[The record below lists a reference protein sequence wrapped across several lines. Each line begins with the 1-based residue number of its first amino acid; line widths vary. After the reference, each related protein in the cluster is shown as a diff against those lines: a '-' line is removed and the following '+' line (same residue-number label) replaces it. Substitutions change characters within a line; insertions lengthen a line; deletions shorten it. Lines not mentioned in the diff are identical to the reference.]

1 MEKNVPNQFFNPLN
15 NFLLFG
21 QFQILNMKRL
31 LLLLVL
37 AFYCA
42 GINAQETR
50 GSQGSQVMEVNAFM
64 ANLRASEGSSRNLN
78 SNSSRLENLLKE
90 VQPAIYFR
98 SGEIRLYGENPTSL
112 YIDVPSLRDSAS
124 RITANESIEIVTIS
138 LNQISDLSSPIDLT
152 VFSNFPNL
160 KYIYILSTVE
170 TSGNVISSLIRNSN
184 SRFGVFYKVDKGS

>member
-78 SNSSRLENLLKE
+78 SNSSRLETLLKE

-98 SGEIRLYGENPTSL
+98 NGEIRLYGENPTSL
-112 YIDVPSLRDSAS
+112 YIDVTSLRDSAS

-138 LNQISDLSSPIDLT
+138 VNQISDLGSPMDLA

-160 KYIYILSTVE
+160 KYIYIMSTVE
-170 TSGNVISSLIRNSN
+170 TSGNVISGLIRNSN

>member
-1 MEKNVPNQFFNPLN
+1 MEKSVPNLFFNPLN

-21 QFQILNMKRL
+21 QFQILIMKRL

-42 GINAQETR
+42 GISAQER
-50 GSQGSQVMEVNAFM
+50 GSQGSQVMEVNSYM
-64 ANLRASEGSSRNLN
+64 AYLRASEESSRNLN
-78 SNSSRLENLLKE
+78 SNSSRFENLHKE

-98 SGEIRLYGENPTSL
+98 SGEIRTYGENPTALYTDVASL
-112 YIDVPSLRDSAS
+112 QSLSS
-124 RITANESIEIVTIS
+124 RITGNESIEIITIS
-138 LNQISDLSSPIDLT
+138 LSQSSDLSSPIDLS

-160 KYIYILSTVE
+160 KYIYIMSAVE
-170 TSGNVISSLIRNSN
+170 TSGSVISGLIRNNN

>member
-1 MEKNVPNQFFNPLN
+1 MDKRVPNQFFNQLN

-21 QFQILNMKRL
+21 KFQILIMKRL

-42 GINAQETR
+42 GISAQER
-50 GSQGSQVMEVNAFM
+50 GAQGSQVMEVNAYL
-64 ANLRASEGSSRNLN
+64 AYLQTSEGNARNLN

-90 VQPAIYFR
+90 VQPALYYLV
-98 SGEIRLYGENPTSL
+98 GEVRTYGVNPTSL
-112 YIDVPSLRDSAS
+112 FTNVTSLPNIASA
-124 RITANESIEIVTIS
+124 ITVKENIEIVTIS
-138 LNQISDLSSPIDLT
+138 VSQISDLSTPMDLSA
-152 VFSNFPNL
+152 FSSFPNL

-170 TSGNVISSLIRNSN
+170 TSGNVISNLIRNNN

>member
-50 GSQGSQVMEVNAFM
+50 SSQVSPVMEVNAYL
-64 ANLRASEGSSRNLN
+64 AYLRTSEAGSRNLN
-78 SNSSRLENLLKE
+78 SSSNRLTVLLKD
-90 VQPAIYFR
+90 VQPAVYYLR
-98 SGEIRLYGENPTSL
+98 GEVKAYGENPTSL
-112 YIDVPSLRDSAS
+112 YTNVSSLPELDSA
-124 RITANESIEIVTIS
+124 ITTKESIEIVTIS
-138 LNQISDLSSPIDLT
+138 VNQISDLNGRIDLS
-152 VFSNFPNL
+152 VFSSFPNL
-160 KYIYILSTVE
+160 KYVYILATVE
-170 TSGNVISSLIRNSN
+170 TSANVISGLVQNTN
-184 SRFGVFYKVDKGS
+184 ARFGVFYKIDKGS

>member
-1 MEKNVPNQFFNPLN
+1 MEKSVPNQFFKPLN

-21 QFQILNMKRL
+21 QIQILIMKRL
-31 LLLLVL
+31 LLLFVL

-42 GINAQETR
+42 NISAQER
-50 GSQGSQVMEVNAFM
+50 GSQGSQVMEVNAYM
-64 ANLRASEGSSRNLN
+64 AYLRASEVSARNLN

-90 VQPAIYFR
+90 VQPAIYFLN
-98 SGEIRLYGENPTSL
+98 GEIRLYGENPTSL
-112 YIDVPSLRDSAS
+112 YTDVASLQGLGS

-138 LNQISDLSSPIDLT
+138 MNQISDLSNPIDLS

-160 KYIYILSTVE
+160 KYIYIMSTVE
-170 TSGNVISSLIRNSN
+170 TSGNVISGLVRNSN

>member
-1 MEKNVPNQFFNPLN
+1 MEKSVPNQFFNPLN
-15 NFLLFG
+15 NILLFG
-21 QFQILNMKRL
+21 QFQILNMKRQ

-78 SNSSRLENLLKE
+78 SNSSRLEKLLKE

-112 YIDVPSLRDSAS
+112 YTDVTSLQGLAS
-124 RITANESIEIVTIS
+124 RITGNESIEIVTIS
-138 LNQISDLSSPIDLT
+138 LNQISDLSSPLDLS
-152 VFSNFPNL
+152 VFSNFL
-160 KYIYILSTVE
+160 
-170 TSGNVISSLIRNSN
+170 
-184 SRFGVFYKVDKGS
+184 F

>member
-1 MEKNVPNQFFNPLN
+1 MEKSVPNQFFKPLN

-21 QFQILNMKRL
+21 QIQILIMKRL
-31 LLLLVL
+31 LLLFVL

-42 GINAQETR
+42 NISAQER
-50 GSQGSQVMEVNAFM
+50 GSQGSQVMDVNAYM
-64 ANLRASEGSSRNLN
+64 AYLRASEVSARNLN

-90 VQPAIYFR
+90 VQPAIYFLN
-98 SGEIRLYGENPTSL
+98 GEIRLYGENPTSL
-112 YIDVPSLRDSAS
+112 YTDVASLQGLGS

-138 LNQISDLSSPIDLT
+138 MNQISDLSNPIDLS

-160 KYIYILSTVE
+160 KYIYIMSTVE
-170 TSGNVISSLIRNSN
+170 TSGNVISGLVRNSN

>member
-1 MEKNVPNQFFNPLN
+1 MEKCVPNQIYNPLN

-21 QFQILNMKRL
+21 QIQILIMKRL

-37 AFYCA
+37 VFYCSSI
-42 GINAQETR
+42 GAQER
-50 GSQGSQVMEVNAFM
+50 GTQESQVMEVNAYM
-64 ANLRASEGSSRNLN
+64 DYLRASEVSARNLN

-90 VQPAIYFR
+90 VQPAIYFLN
-98 SGEIRLYGENPTSL
+98 GEIRLYGENPTSL
-112 YIDVPSLRDSAS
+112 YTDVASLQGLGS

-138 LNQISDLSSPIDLT
+138 MNQISDLSNPIDLS

-160 KYIYILSTVE
+160 KYIYIMSTVE
-170 TSGNVISSLIRNSN
+170 TSGNVISGLVRNSN